1 MQKSVTIAKEK
12 TNEQLLEEVERRVA
26 NDPKLRLEFE
36 SADLVRQLSNMFYS
50 LRKEQGLTQQELA
63 QRCFMTQ
70 PGIALLENP
79 SLGREPT
86 FSTLARV
93 ASGLGKRVVIGL
105 ADAQT
110 GAVTWPE
117 IPQKNQPSKKG
128 MSFDLDW
135 SPGPER
141 DEPLSN
147 A

>member
-1 MQKSVTIAKEK
+1 MPTMQKSVTMAKEK
-12 TNEQLLEEVERRVA
+12 TTEQLLEEAERLAA

-36 SADLVRQLSNMFYS
+36 TAELLRQLSNMFYS

-70 PGIALLENP
+70 PSIAVLENP

-105 ADAQT
+105 ADTQT
-110 GAVTWPE
+110 GTVTWPE
-117 IPQKNQPSKKG
+117 KPDTNQPSKKG
-128 MSFDLDW
+128 MSFDLD
-135 SPGPER
+135 
-141 DEPLSN
+141 
-147 A
+147 